1 MVDLAIVTSNFPA
14 GKMHHLKQ
22 LDLEAATLDKVVRDA
37 QGSTVSVKQPEDCA
51 DLQASLSRHRAKM
64 HHYGMHC
71 NPVLGLCLIKKDGS
85 KYFIDELVFAALLR
99 PFSVMNGGDTEFIF
113 LSACTSHGY
122 GMRLKQMGFVVVC
135 WLTRVNDDA
144 AQPFAT
150 AFYTRPVSRTTP
162 PGRRPSTALSRKS
175 SRRISS
181 WLTPTLS
188 RPRMLQ
194 EFPSC
199 SSRRTSRCRDALDPR
214 HAPRRISN

>member
-1 MVDLAIVTSNFPA
+1 MPVVDLAIVTSNFPA

-113 LSACTSHGY
+113 LTACTSHGY

-150 AFYTRPVSRTTP
+150 AFYKARVKNN
-162 PGRRPSTALSRKS
+162 A
-175 SRRISS
+175 S
-181 WLTPTLS
+181 WQAAFDCAVEEIESQNFQLV
-188 RPRMLQ
+188 
-194 EFPSC
+194 
-199 SSRRTSRCRDALDPR
+199 DPDIVKTKN
-214 HAPRRISN
+214 AAGIPKLLIP

>member
-1 MVDLAIVTSNFPA
+1 MPVGDLMIVTSNFPA

-99 PFSVMNGGDTEFIF
+99 PYSVMNGGDTEFIF
-113 LSACTSHGY
+113 LNACRSDGY
-122 GMRLKQMGFVVVC
+122 GMSLNAKGFVVVC
-135 WLTRVNDDA
+135 WSTRVNDAA
-144 AQPFAT
+144 AQPFAV
-150 AFYTRPVSRTTP
+150 AFYEARVKNNASWQEAFDFAVKIISVDFELRDPDDVTTTP
-162 PGRRPSTALSRKS
+162 ATTKPAAGIPKLF
-175 SRRISS
+175 
-181 WLTPTLS
+181 L
-188 RPRMLQ
+188 
-194 EFPSC
+194 
-199 SSRRTSRCRDALDPR
+199 
-214 HAPRRISN
+214 